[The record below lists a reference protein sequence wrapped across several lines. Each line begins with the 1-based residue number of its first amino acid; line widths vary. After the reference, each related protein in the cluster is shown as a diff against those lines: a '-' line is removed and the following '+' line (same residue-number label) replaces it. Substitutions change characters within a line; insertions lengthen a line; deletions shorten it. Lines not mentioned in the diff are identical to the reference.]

1 MSNETLPPS
10 DEISGD
16 DDVAAV
22 ALTVE
27 TDDGEEV
34 VAVPVRSPADAE
46 RVMDLIAGLDDVM
59 ADIDPEIQD
68 AVMAALILAMGNA
81 LRQAPEWPLKARL
94 DSFGRFVLSVI
105 EDTKA
110 HLED

>member
-1 MSNETLPPS
+1 MSTDET
-10 DEISGD
+10 DFEGEDI
-16 DDVAAV
+16 AAV

-27 TDDGEEV
+27 TDGKEEL
-34 VAVPVRSPADAE
+34 VAVPVRAPANAE
-46 RVMDLIAGLDDVM
+46 SVMDLIAGLDDVL
-59 ADIDPEIQD
+59 AEVDPEIQD

-94 DSFGRFVLSVI
+94 DSFGRFVMSVI

-110 HLED
+110 HIED